1 MSRTETLDGDLGK
14 GTRQI
19 LEHLVTE
26 EQFQGTLE
34 GQLTRIA
41 IYLHKPVRVWVSGH
55 IKSGILEDF
64 IPPIDDGNKVA
75 REGMIRVS
83 LHYVEEPLTITGPI
97 AELFEI
103 LSMGGTFEESHSS
116 VHGDIQDEHSLDEFP
131 E

>member
-1 MSRTETLDGDLGK
+1 MSMSRTETLDEDPGK

-19 LEHLVTE
+19 LEHLLAD
-26 EQFQGTLE
+26 EQFQGTLD

-64 IPPIDDGNKVA
+64 LPPIDDGDKVT

-83 LHYVEEPLTITGPI
+83 LHYVEEPLTIKGPI

-103 LSMGGTFEESHSS
+103 LSMAGTFKQSE
-116 VHGDIQDEHSLDEFP
+116 DFP
-131 E
+131 EEFDEEFDE